1 MRCLGEGS
9 EKVFTLQLIAAKR
22 LRSLIL
28 VKRNIDDPTRPD
40 CPLLN
45 PEIADLRDHSVV
57 RAGALGGSPCVADQL
72 NGVAVS
78 ETGHKVSSREC
89 ESRSG
94 HIENSS

>member
-9 EKVFTLQLIAAKR
+9 EKVLTLQLIAAKR

-45 PEIADLRDHSVV
+45 PEIADLRDHWVL
-57 RAGALGGSPCVADQL
+57 RAGAVGGSPSLADQL
-72 NGVAVS
+72 NGVAVN
-78 ETGHKVSSREC
+78 EAGRLVNGHRF
-89 ESRSG
+89 ESRYD
-94 HIENSS
+94 